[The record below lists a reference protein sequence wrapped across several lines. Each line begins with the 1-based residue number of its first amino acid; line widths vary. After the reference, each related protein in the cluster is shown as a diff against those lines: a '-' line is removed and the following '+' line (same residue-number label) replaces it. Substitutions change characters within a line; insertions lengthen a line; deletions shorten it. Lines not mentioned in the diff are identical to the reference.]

1 MGAKA
6 RVVVTRYENPVEP
19 VVVNEAEAS
28 NLHFGEM
35 TPAHARRERRR
46 RRHRDRREHP
56 ATSLTRLF

>member
-19 VVVNEAEAS
+19 VVLDETEAS

-35 TPAHARRERRR
+35 TPTHARRERRR
-46 RRHRDRREHP
+46 QRRRDRRDCP
-56 ATSLTRLF
+56 ATSLIRFW